1 MNQHYHTLANGITG
15 MIAAA
20 GSFAVT
26 FMQEIECW
34 LRLSTSFLGLII
46 ALITIYN
53 LLKGKKRNSSA
64 DDEA

>member
-1 MNQHYHTLANGITG
+1 MNQHCHTLLNGITG

-26 FMQEIECW
+26 FMQEIEAW

-53 LLKGKKRNSSA
+53 LLKGKKRNGQS
-64 DDEA
+64 DPDE